1 MRAVRLPVLLVLAA
15 MASAAGPARAQ
26 DSTADAAFRCD
37 TAPTVDRVIAVVG
50 DAPILASQVDEEIFS
65 QRAEGM
71 PLPRGD
77 QRLEFCRAAI
87 SRIIDAELLVQQALR
102 DTAVKVTDE
111 DIADAVEAR
120 VRQIRQR
127 FTSELDYRN
136 ELRSAGFQTP
146 DEYRRW
152 LIDQQRKQLLQ
163 SRLID
168 HLDAMDQL
176 PNVAPTEKEMRQYFE
191 EQRSQLGRRPATVSF
206 ENIVI
211 TPRSTEAAREAARAL
226 ADSIARELRQG
237 ADFTTAARR
246 FSADPA
252 SREQGGELNWFRRG
266 LMVLEFE
273 KVAFS
278 LRPGVISDPVET
290 PFGFHIIQVQR
301 VQPAEVQARHILI
314 RPEVSQANADSA
326 AALAARVHAA
336 ATAGASFDS
345 LQRLY
350 HDRSEEA
357 EAEAVPLDKLPEEY
371 RTGLGDAAA
380 GQVAPVFPLRKD
392 EGLRQKYV
400 ILKVT
405 ARAPEGEVQ
414 FEDVRDAV
422 RRRLGRELAIRR
434 YLDRL
439 RRAMYVEIRL

>member
-1 MRAVRLPVLLVLAA
+1 MRAVRVPALLALAVV
-15 MASAAGPARAQ
+15 ASATRPVWAQ
-26 DSTADAAFRCD
+26 DSTDATFRCD

-50 DAPILASQVDEEIFS
+50 DAPILASQVDEEVFS
-65 QRAEGM
+65 QRAEGV
-71 PLPRGD
+71 PLPPSD
-77 QRLEFCRAAI
+77 QRIEFCRAAI

-102 DTAVKVTDE
+102 DTAIKVTDE

-127 FTSELDYRN
+127 FTSEIDYRN
-136 ELRSAGFQTP
+136 ELRAAGFQTP

-163 SRLID
+163 SRLIE
-168 HLDAMDQL
+168 HLDAMGQL
-176 PNVAPTEKEMRQYFE
+176 PNVAPTEKEMREYFE
-191 EQRSQLGRRPATVSF
+191 QQRSQLGRRPATVSF

-211 TPRSTEAAREAARAL
+211 APKPTEEAREAARAL
-226 ADSIARELRQG
+226 ADSIARELRKG
-237 ADFTTAARR
+237 ADFATAARR
-246 FSADPA
+246 FSDDPA

-266 LMVLEFE
+266 IMVPEFE

-290 PFGFHIIQVQR
+290 PFGFHIIQVLR

-314 RPEVSQANADSA
+314 RPEVTKANADSA

-336 ATAGASFDS
+336 AVAGASFDS

-357 EAEAVPLDKLPEEY
+357 EAEGVPIDKLPEDY
-371 RTGLGDAAA
+371 RAGIDDVPA
-380 GQVAPVFPLRKD
+380 GQIAPLFTIRKE

-400 ILKVT
+400 VLKVT
-405 ARAPEGEVQ
+405 ERTPEGEVQ